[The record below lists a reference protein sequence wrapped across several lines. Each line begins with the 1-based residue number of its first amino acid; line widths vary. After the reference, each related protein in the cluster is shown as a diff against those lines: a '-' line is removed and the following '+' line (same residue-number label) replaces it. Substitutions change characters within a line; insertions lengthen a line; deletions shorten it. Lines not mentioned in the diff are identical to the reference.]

1 MLVCISYHYTLW
13 KYFTLLSDS
22 LLHHTGGPCLYII
35 DFISKVDNESWMSS
49 KKLIGY
55 PPRALK
61 SSMYQRNRQDLD
73 KSSKIFHKKCTLLFS
88 FNLCNIVTLL
98 HIFWGCYTMMNCLL
112 LLSNCRWR
120 DVSLLWHVLCFLR
133 KWPVF

>member
-1 MLVCISYHYTLW
+1 MRNALYSIIQKQKNCLVGNWDCELGILGCLDSKFKMLKNIYVGMYKLSLYIMI
-13 KYFTLLSDS
+13 SDS

-35 DFISKVDNESWMSS
+35 DFISKVDNESCMSS

-73 KSSKIFHKKCTLLFS
+73 KSSKIFPKKCTLLFS
-88 FNLCNIVTLL
+88 FSLCKIVTLL
-98 HIFWGCYTMMNCLL
+98 HIF
-112 LLSNCRWR
+112 
-120 DVSLLWHVLCFLR
+120 
-133 KWPVF
+133 